1 MTSLKAN
8 RSPLTIRDRVRR
20 SVGVLCLLVGA
31 TVAVA
36 TAARA
41 DDSTPQTVVAAFQD
55 QLLATMKDGAGLG
68 FDGRYQKLLPAMDRA
83 FAFGQMTRV
92 VIGSRWSKLS
102 DADQQQLA
110 GLFRQFSVST
120 YASEFTGYDGETF
133 EIAGEHAQG
142 QLGTVVETR
151 LVIKDAAP
159 VTLSY
164 LLRQTDQGWKIVD
177 VYLNGTISEL
187 ARRRDEFTS
196 VIRNQGLDGL
206 IALLKKKNEEL
217 ARSG

>member
-1 MTSLKAN
+1 M
-8 RSPLTIRDRVRR
+8 TIRKLNVRPPAGR
-20 SVGVLCLLVGA
+20 GLGHALRLLGLLAAMTLAAVGPA
-31 TVAVA
+31 RAEDS
-36 TAARA
+36 AAR
-41 DDSTPQTVVAAFQD
+41 TVVADFQD
-55 QLLATMKDGAGLG
+55 ELLGTMKDATALG

-83 FAFGQMTRV
+83 FDFGQMTRV
-92 VIGSRWSKLS
+92 VIGGRWSKLD

-120 YASEFTGYDGETF
+120 YASEFSGYDGESF
-133 EIAGEHAQG
+133 EIVGERPQG
-142 QLGTVVETR
+142 NLGTVVETR
-151 LVIKDAAP
+151 LVLKNQAP

-164 LLRQTDQGWKIVD
+164 LLRSTDAGPKIVD
-177 VYLNGTISEL
+177 IYLNGTISEL

-196 VIRNQGLDGL
+196 VIRNQGLDAL